1 MSTISQISLNEI
13 ASQLK
18 LESHGDTDVML
29 SGVASLKKA
38 KKNHLV
44 FIQDERHFKD
54 LKDSAAGAVILAKS
68 LYQPMDIPILL
79 SDHPYLDF
87 IKSSKLFLY
96 SLDLFKFSNDERSQV
111 TKRNGSVRV
120 HNTAVIGNAT
130 CIGEGTTIHAGTVIG
145 HNVSIGR
152 NVTIYPNVTIYD
164 EVNIGD
170 DCVIQSGSV
179 VGSQGFGYLETKEG
193 WYEIPHFGSVRIGSN
208 VMVGANCTIDRGSLD
223 DTIIC
228 DGVKL
233 DNLIHIA
240 HNVQIG
246 SGTAI
251 AAMTGIAGSTIIG
264 KDCKIAGRVS
274 IIGHLVISDGVTITS
289 NSLITKSIPVCRSYS
304 GGVPSEE
311 SHVWRRVVGKLK
323 KGTKIEL

>member
-1 MSTISQISLNEI
+1 
-13 ASQLK
+13 
-18 LESHGDTDVML
+18 
-29 SGVASLKKA
+29 
-38 KKNHLV
+38 
-44 FIQDERHFKD
+44 
-54 LKDSAAGAVILAKS
+54 
-68 LYQPMDIPILL
+68 
-79 SDHPYLDF
+79 
-87 IKSSKLFLY
+87 
-96 SLDLFKFSNDERSQV
+96 
-111 TKRNGSVRV
+111 
-120 HNTAVIGNAT
+120 
-130 CIGEGTTIHAGTVIG
+130 
-145 HNVSIGR
+145 
-152 NVTIYPNVTIYD
+152 
-164 EVNIGD
+164 
-170 DCVIQSGSV
+170 
-179 VGSQGFGYLETKEG
+179 
-193 WYEIPHFGSVRIGSN
+193 
-208 VMVGANCTIDRGSLD
+208 MVGANCTIDRGSLD

-311 SHVWRRVVGKLK
+311 SHVWRRVV
-323 KGTKIEL
+323 